1 MIWTHVLKKG
11 KIQSKDVDSIGEIKD
26 LEKETNW
33 IWLDCLDP
41 LDQELEIIS
50 NLLGEEELIGR
61 IKNKEVFHHHQK
73 LKTHVLIPAILV
85 NLKEKLQTYPLYI
98 FVNTKLFITIRDKN
112 SAISIKNTLRTLQDC
127 FKKVKC
133 KTSSSFVVSRLFHE
147 VTNQN
152 LDMTVELQS
161 RIAEIEERSLKKPAD
176 HEGDKEIFRLKR
188 EISKLERVFWSQ
200 REVMLNLE
208 EGVVPISQPSTID
221 RETLNHNIN
230 NVSRELSLIDDY
242 NEALDNIL
250 SVRSLGMIHKVESKL
265 VYLTIIIVVLTLIMI
280 LLELGIFRFLF
291 G

>member
-26 LEKETNW
+26 LEKEANW

-127 FKKVKC
+127 VKKVKC
-133 KTSSSFVVSRLFHE
+133 KTGSSFVVSRLFHE

-152 LDMTVELQS
+152 LDMTVELRS